1 MITQFT
7 ESILFNLNFNLAI
20 TILCAGSYLFNLVIL
35 RLRKAYLPLNTKY
48 AIVFSILP
56 CLNLTFLAMNCII
69 GCMNIGC
76 YTVKKK
82 RATKSTYNYYKNRIA
97 RKSA

>member
-7 ESILFNLNFNLAI
+7 ESILLNLNFNLAI
-20 TILCAGSYLFNLVIL
+20 TIMCAGSYLFNIMIL

-48 AIVFSILP
+48 AIAFSLVP
-56 CLNLTFLAMNCII
+56 GLNVTFLIMNCII

-82 RATKSTYNYYKNRIA
+82 RATKSTYNYH
-97 RKSA
+97 KSRVSKKTA